1 MIFRSATR
9 EDIAEI
15 VRLLADDKLGQ
26 QRERYENPLP
36 VSYYA
41 AFAAIAQDPNNE
53 LVVVEQDGVI
63 IGTMQLTIIPSLSFQ
78 GSKRLQIEAVRVDRA
93 YRSQGVGQK
102 MFEWAITTAREANCR
117 FVQLTTNKDRPHA
130 YRFYQRLGFVA
141 SHEGMKLDLLAEKE
155 P

>member
-9 EDIAEI
+9 EDIVDI
-15 VRLLADDKLGQ
+15 VRLLADDELGR

-41 AFAAIAQDPNNE
+41 AFAAITQDPNNE

-78 GSKRLQIEAVRVDRA
+78 GSKRLQIEAVRVDRD
-93 YRSQGVGQK
+93 YRSHGVGQK
-102 MFEWAITTAREANCR
+102 MFQWAITTAREANCR
-117 FVQLTTNKDRPHA
+117 FVQLATNKDRPNA
-130 YRFYQRLGFVA
+130 LRFYQRLGFVA

-155 P
+155 S